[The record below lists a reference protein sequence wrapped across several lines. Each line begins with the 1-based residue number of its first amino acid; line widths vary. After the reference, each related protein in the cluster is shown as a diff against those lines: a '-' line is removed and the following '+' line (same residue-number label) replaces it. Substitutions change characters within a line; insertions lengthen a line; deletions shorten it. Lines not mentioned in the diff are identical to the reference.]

1 MKKLLL
7 ILSAFCT
14 ISACTDTSFKNVNF
28 TALNS
33 QIEFYK
39 GEYNPEKMPVRQSIG
54 NEPITLSIEEG
65 VWNIRIFSR
74 DLDTTFFDV
83 EILNNKVTTFSKDDT
98 QFYLSNFK

>member
-7 ILSAFCT
+7 ILCVFCA

-54 NEPITLSIEEG
+54 NEPTTLSIEEG
-65 VWNIRIFSR
+65 VWNVRIFSR
-74 DLDTTFFDV
+74 DLDTTFFGV
-83 EILNNKVTTFSKDDT
+83 EISKNQVTTFSKDAK
-98 QFYLSNFK
+98 QFYLVK